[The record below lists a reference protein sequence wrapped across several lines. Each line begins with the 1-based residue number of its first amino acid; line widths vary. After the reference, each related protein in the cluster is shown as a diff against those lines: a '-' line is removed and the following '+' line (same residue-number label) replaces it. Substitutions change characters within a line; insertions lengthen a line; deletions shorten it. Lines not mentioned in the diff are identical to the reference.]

1 MSTDTIDFQMNFEDA
16 QQAEAD
22 KKLLVVF
29 YREPLK
35 NETKSIEAGRPIF
48 DEVDLIKIM
57 FPGQRDTLV
66 AMVDEGYKQ
75 RFPAQWDRYTRG
87 IDQGSSG
94 TPLSQLGWMS
104 MSQIA
109 EYKAL
114 NCHTVEQLVGMP
126 DAVAQRFMGY
136 HAVKQRAQQYLDMAK
151 GLAPLTAMEEQL
163 QKRDAQIA
171 ELEAKVA
178 ALIAASP
185 PKVTAKA

>member
-22 KKLLVVF
+22 KKLFVVF
-29 YREPLK
+29 YREAIK
-35 NETKSIEAGRPIF
+35 NETKSVEAGRPIF

-57 FPGQRDTLV
+57 FPGQRDTVV
-66 AMVDEGYKQ
+66 ARVNEHYKY
-75 RFPAQWDRYTRG
+75 RFAAQWDRYSRG
-87 IDQGSSG
+87 MDQGSSG

-104 MSQIA
+104 MAQIA

-114 NCHTVEQLVGMP
+114 NCHTIEQLVGMP

-136 HAVKQRAQQYLDMAK
+136 HGIKQRAQQYLDMAK

-178 ALIAASP
+178 TLLAAAP

>member
-1 MSTDTIDFQMNFEDA
+1 MSTDVIDFQMNFEDA

-29 YREPLK
+29 YREPIK
-35 NETKSIEAGRPIF
+35 NESKSAEAGRPIF
-48 DEVDLIKIM
+48 DEIDLIKIM
-57 FPGQRDTLV
+57 FPGQRDTV
-66 AMVDEGYKQ
+66 VSMVDENYKH
-75 RFPAQWDRYTRG
+75 RFAAQWDRYQRG
-87 IDQGSSG
+87 LDQNTSG

-126 DAVAQRFMGY
+126 DSVSQRFMGY

-151 GLAPLTAMEEQL
+151 GLAPLTAMEEKL
-163 QKRDAQIA
+163 QKRDEQIA
-171 ELEAKVA
+171 ELQAQVA
-178 ALIAASP
+178 TLLAASP
-185 PKVTAKA
+185 QKSKA

>member
-22 KKLLVVF
+22 KKLFVVF
-29 YREPLK
+29 YREAIK
-35 NETKSIEAGRPIF
+35 NETKSVEAGRPIF

-57 FPGQRDTLV
+57 FPGQRDTVV
-66 AMVDEGYKQ
+66 ARVNEHYKY
-75 RFPAQWDRYTRG
+75 RFAAQWDRYSRG
-87 IDQGSSG
+87 MDQSSSG

-104 MSQIA
+104 MAQIA

-114 NCHTVEQLVGMP
+114 NCHTIEQLVGMP
-126 DAVAQRFMGY
+126 DAAAQRFMGY
-136 HAVKQRAQQYLDMAK
+136 HGIKQRAQQYLDMAK

-178 ALIAASP
+178 TLLAASP